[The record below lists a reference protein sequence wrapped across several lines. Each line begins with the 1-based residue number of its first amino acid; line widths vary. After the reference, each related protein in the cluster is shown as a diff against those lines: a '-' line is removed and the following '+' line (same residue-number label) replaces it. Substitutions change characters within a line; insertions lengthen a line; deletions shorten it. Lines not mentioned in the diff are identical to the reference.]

1 MDDWKRFEESEL
13 PSIEAFTSQLR
24 AGECITVEEYAHAK
38 NVFNHFNMQSL
49 QEYHDLYLLQDVF
62 LLADVLAAFRA
73 VCLSTFKLDPLH
85 YYTAPGLTWDAG
97 LKYTGVELQL
107 LTDEEQH
114 LFVEAGIRGGISMIS
129 HRHARLNHP
138 DFQHMGYYDPA
149 KPIES
154 IQYWDMNNLYGY
166 AMMEPLPISDFAM
179 SRGNFNLHSMLNWV
193 KELPKDFHHGYIL
206 EIDCEVPQDKHD
218 YFAGYPLAPVS
229 KSVTGTMLS
238 NYQRDILEENLLNE
252 NRKNPL
258 TPDQRTTSVDQ
269 FVSNEKLLLDLEPK
283 MKYVVHYRT
292 LQLYLKLGLRVTK
305 IHRVLKFIQKA
316 WLKPYILMNTEKRMQ
331 ATSEFEKNF
340 YKLMI
345 NAFFGKTMENIRKRR
360 HIDIVSSPEKLR
372 KLVAQP
378 TFKCVT
384 AFNEHLSAVERYKAK
399 VMLNKPIYIG
409 LSVLDI
415 SKWLMYHFYYNII
428 HKIFPPDA
436 VRLLFTDTDSL
447 CISIRDCC
455 NVYDRLRDGIIEID
469 GEKMNIIDLFDVSN
483 FPDEHRIFKTLNP
496 IEVQRQKKKNKKVP
510 GKMKDELNGNI
521 LLEFVGLR
529 AKAYAMKSLVLHRA
543 ENEHSGSIHVIKK
556 LKGVQSAVV
565 SKHATFNHYLSSIFE
580 RKRYTAETTSI
591 QSSLHE
597 VRTLSI
603 KKSAMGPYDD
613 KRFLLDDGITSLPYG
628 HYSIQNH

>member
-1 MDDWKRFEESEL
+1 
-13 PSIEAFTSQLR
+13 
-24 AGECITVEEYAHAK
+24 
-38 NVFNHFNMQSL
+38 
-49 QEYHDLYLLQDVF
+49 
-62 LLADVLAAFRA
+62 
-73 VCLSTFKLDPLH
+73 
-85 YYTAPGLTWDAG
+85 
-97 LKYTGVELQL
+97 
-107 LTDEEQH
+107 
-114 LFVEAGIRGGISMIS
+114 
-129 HRHARLNHP
+129 
-138 DFQHMGYYDPA
+138 
-149 KPIES
+149 
-154 IQYWDMNNLYGY
+154 
-166 AMMEPLPISDFAM
+166 
-179 SRGNFNLHSMLNWV
+179 
-193 KELPKDFHHGYIL
+193 
-206 EIDCEVPQDKHD
+206 
-218 YFAGYPLAPVS
+218 
-229 KSVTGTMLS
+229 
-238 NYQRDILEENLLNE
+238 
-252 NRKNPL
+252 
-258 TPDQRTTSVDQ
+258 
-269 FVSNEKLLLDLEPK
+269 
-283 MKYVVHYRT
+283 
-292 LQLYLKLGLRVTK
+292 
-305 IHRVLKFIQKA
+305 
-316 WLKPYILMNTEKRMQ
+316 MNTEKRMQ

-483 FPDEHRIFKTLNP
+483 FPDEHRIFNTLNP

-580 RKRYTAETTSI
+580 RKRYVAETTSI

-628 HYSIQNH
+628 HYSIQN